1 MAVTK
6 VYAKSTRL
14 DAAIR
19 YILNGDKTDGQ
30 ILTARFNCDPGWEY
44 QQMMDTKRELGKTG
58 GRLAYHII
66 QSYKPGEVTPELA
79 LEIAKGFA
87 EKYLSDYEVVIGTHI
102 DKGHIHNH
110 ILYNSVSSRTGKRS
124 ISTGTATTRKSAPVP
139 MNCAGSTACPL
150 SRRMGIRKGCP
161 VTSNGCGNRGDS
173 RHSALCWK
181 RIYATPLRKPPRSAI
196 FLC

>member
-1 MAVTK
+1 MAITK

-30 ILTARFNCDPGWEY
+30 ILTARFNCAPGWEY
-44 QQMMDTKRELGKTG
+44 QQMMDTKRELGKTD

-66 QSYKPGEVTPELA
+66 QSFKPGEVTPELA
-79 LEIAKGFA
+79 LEIAKEFA

-110 ILYNSVSSRTGKRS
+110 ILYNSVSSRTGKKEHFDRNGYYAQIRARS
-124 ISTGTATTRKSAPVP
+124 DELCR
-139 MNCAGSTACPL
+139 NTACPL
-150 SRRMGIRKGCP
+150 SRRKSIRKGRP
-161 VTSNGCGNRGDS
+161 ATSNGYGNHGDS
-173 RHSALCWK
+173 RRSAPCWK
-181 RIYATPLRKPPRSAI
+181 RICATPLRTPPRSATSS
-196 FLC
+196 C

>member
-1 MAVTK
+1 MAITK

-30 ILTARFNCDPGWEY
+30 ILTAHFNCDPGWEY

-66 QSYKPGEVTPELA
+66 QSFKPGEVTPELA
-79 LEIAKGFA
+79 LEIAKEFA

-110 ILYNSVSSRTGKRS
+110 ILYNSVSSRTGRKEHFDRNGYYAQIRARSDELCRKHGLSVIAEEEHTEKRHP
-124 ISTGTATTRKSAPVP
+124 A
-139 MNCAGSTACPL
+139 
-150 SRRMGIRKGCP
+150 
-161 VTSNGCGNRGDS
+161 TSNG
-173 RHSALCWK
+173 
-181 RIYATPLRKPPRSAI
+181 
-196 FLC
+196 